1 MFDVATLALG
11 ILGFGTGVA
20 SLTWNVVAFLWQGP
34 RPKLTPIVGFRSG
47 RGLVSINA
55 TRDARA
61 SLASAAK
68 QVPPTGPLL
77 VGLKVVNAGRAPF
90 HVAEWAVRSDPSKT
104 SLNPFDDWLDS
115 PTVPRDIPPGASE
128 TFFTELN
135 ARLRL
140 GGSQQD
146 ARRKTA
152 ANRPHCVER
161 RPHLQAPTR
170 HPHEPR
176 TRPAP

>member
-90 HVAEWAVRSDPSKT
+90 HVAEWAVRGDPSKT

-135 ARLRL
+135 AATPWR
-140 GGSQQD
+140 QP
-146 ARRKTA
+146 ARRSTENSSESSSLCRA
-152 ANRPHCVER
+152 AAAPSR
-161 RPHLQAPTR
+161 RSPSSP
-170 HPHEPR
+170 
-176 TRPAP
+176 

>member
-11 ILGFGTGVA
+11 ILGFGTGLA

-135 ARLRL
+135 AAYALAAASKTLDGKQQRIVLTVSSGGRTFKTKPVIPMNLAL
-140 GGSQQD
+140 G
-146 ARRKTA
+146 
-152 ANRPHCVER
+152 RP
-161 RPHLQAPTR
+161 
-170 HPHEPR
+170 
-176 TRPAP
+176 